1 MAKDPVC
8 GMTVDEKAAATS
20 ETGQRLQRKG
30 VDEHEK

>member
-8 GMTVDEKAAATS
+8 AMTLDGKAAAT
-20 ETGQRLQRKG
+20 RLQRKG